1 MGLYG
6 DKKDYEEMVKENIAK
21 ANILHSISPEKHDE
35 VIKLLNQKE
44 KIIKRNKGNGL
55 LANIKLK
62 YINRKIEKIKKVFHI

>member
-21 ANILHSISPEKHDE
+21 ANILHSISLEKHDE
-35 VIKLLNQKE
+35 VIKLLNKKE
-44 KIIKRNKGNGL
+44 KIITSNGL

-62 YINRKIEKIKKVFHI
+62 YINRKIEKIKEFFHI

>member
-44 KIIKRNKGNGL
+44 KIIKSNGL

-62 YINRKIEKIKKVFHI
+62 YINREIEKIKKVFHI

>member
-35 VIKLLNQKE
+35 VIKLLHQKE
-44 KIIKRNKGNGL
+44 KIFKSNGL

>member
-35 VIKLLNQKE
+35 VIKLLNQKD
-44 KIIKRNKGNGL
+44 KIITSNGL

>member
-44 KIIKRNKGNGL
+44 KIIKSNGL

-62 YINRKIEKIKKVFHI
+62 YINRKIEKIKKVFPIY

>member
-6 DKKDYEEMVKENIAK
+6 DKKDYEDMVKENIAK

-44 KIIKRNKGNGL
+44 KIIKSNGL